1 MSVAPG
7 LRRCV
12 VPGAAVL
19 ALLAVLLLATPSPAQ
34 RVVVPAELQAELF
47 SKVAAYDRN
56 FAARA
61 KSKAIILLVV
71 NTHDAKSKVFVAS
84 IKSALSRLERVGGL
98 PHQETVVNYESSAKL
113 AELVRSQRAAA
124 VYLGPGLDSELEAL
138 KSALTGV
145 DVLSLSAIP
154 EHVSKGMV
162 LGFDVVSGKPTIL
175 VNLTQAKKQNV
186 SFSADVLKIMKVL
199 R

>member
-7 LRRCV
+7 FRRCV
-12 VPGAAVL
+12 VPGAALL
-19 ALLAVLLLATPSPAQ
+19 ALLGVLLLATPSPAQ

-61 KSKAIILLVV
+61 KSKAVILLVV
-71 NTHDAKSKVFVAS
+71 NTRDAKSKVFTAS

-98 PHQETVVNYESSAKL
+98 PHQENVVSYESASKL

-124 VYLGPGLDSELEAL
+124 VYLGPGLDGELEAL
-138 KSALTGV
+138 KNALTGV
-145 DVLSLSAIP
+145 DVLSLSAVP
-154 EHVSKGMV
+154 EHVPKGMV
-162 LGFDVVSGKPTIL
+162 LGFDIASGKPTIL
-175 VNLTQAKKQNV
+175 VNLTQARKQNV
-186 SFSADVLKIMKVL
+186 NFSADVLKIMKVF

>member
-98 PHQETVVNYESSAKL
+98 PHQETVVNYESSPKL